1 MRAGM
6 DRTLEP
12 EVMDTAD
19 DAEDYDAMD
28 FQETDT
34 RFAEDAAAL
43 LGEGRGGRVLDVGT
57 GTAKIPVLLL
67 ARRPDLTVLAVDMSE
82 QMLRVAAKNIAA
94 AGLEQAC
101 TLVRMDAKALGAPP
115 ASFDLVVSNSLA
127 HHVPEP
133 LGFFREIARVAG
145 PEGAVLVRD
154 LIRPLS
160 REAAWAI
167 VNRLAPGD
175 TERQKQLFFDSLCA
189 ALTLDEVRAMVAA
202 AGLEGA
208 SVEQTSDRHWSVAR
222 PRRA

>member
-1 MRAGM
+1 MRGRM
-6 DRTLEP
+6 ERTLEP

-43 LGEGRGGRVLDVGT
+43 LGAGGGRVLDVGT

-67 ARRPDLTVLAVDMSE
+67 ARRPDLTVLAVDMAD

-94 AGLEQAC
+94 AGLEGAC
-101 TLVRMDAKALGAPP
+101 SLARMDAKALEAPP

-145 PEGAVLVRD
+145 PGAR
-154 LIRPLS
+154 S
-160 REAAWAI
+160 SCAI
-167 VNRLAPGD
+167 
-175 TERQKQLFFDSLCA
+175 
-189 ALTLDEVRAMVAA
+189 
-202 AGLEGA
+202 
-208 SVEQTSDRHWSVAR
+208 
-222 PRRA
+222 